1 MDLMSRATRVVVVG
15 AVAATAMVLG
25 GASPSVFALDETR
38 VPGQFRIV
46 DTKPIRGHVP
56 DRAYIRSTWRA
67 EKVIEGT
74 TLITKVKRC
83 DGTWDTR
90 RVPYVTGSIVLNI
103 ASPIAYG
110 FPKSAPVK
118 GILVHP
124 DYKRAVTY
132 SGRLPFG
139 RRFGRC

>member
-1 MDLMSRATRVVVVG
+1 MDLMSRATRVVVAG
-15 AVAATAMVLG
+15 AVAAAAVVLG
-25 GASPSVFALDETR
+25 GASPSVSALDKTP

-46 DTKPIRGHVP
+46 DTKPVRGHVP

-67 EKVIEGT
+67 KRITEGT

-90 RVPYVTGSIVLNI
+90 RVPYVTGSFVLNI
-103 ASPIAYG
+103 ASRVAHG
-110 FPKSAPVK
+110 FPRSAPVK

-124 DYKRAVTY
+124 DYKRTVTY
-132 SGRLPFG
+132 SGRLTFG